1 MAEVIRSTEHRLEIE
16 NITIKIDAP
25 GSDTIWIFARRPGH
39 LGEEPKVEGMR
50 IRIDDMPTLR
60 VALQEFQ
67 NWLNEQTPKEGEKNG
82 R

>member
-1 MAEVIRSTEHRLEIE
+1 
-16 NITIKIDAP
+16 
-25 GSDTIWIFARRPGH
+25 
-39 LGEEPKVEGMR
+39 MR